1 MKHIRTE
8 RQTTPIG
15 QEVEVEW
22 FFGSPDEAELL
33 LRRDSGQIHIRD
45 GAWDWSA
52 QVPADDP
59 TGKLTL
65 YGTDDPEESI
75 AKTIDEEAEP
85 EKWEAHIREHE
96 RRMDVDALSD
106 FFSGEIEF
114 SPVKDV

>member
-22 FFGSPDEAELL
+22 FSGSPDEAELL
-33 LRRDSGQIHIRD
+33 LRRDYGQIHIRD

-52 QVPADDP
+52 QVPTNDP

-65 YGTDDPEESI
+65 YGTNVTEESI
-75 AKTIDEEAEP
+75 AETIDEESEP
-85 EKWEAHIREHE
+85 EKREAHIRAHE
-96 RRMDVDALSD
+96 RRMAVDTLSVI
-106 FFSGEIEF
+106 FSGEIEF
-114 SPVKDV
+114 TPIKDV